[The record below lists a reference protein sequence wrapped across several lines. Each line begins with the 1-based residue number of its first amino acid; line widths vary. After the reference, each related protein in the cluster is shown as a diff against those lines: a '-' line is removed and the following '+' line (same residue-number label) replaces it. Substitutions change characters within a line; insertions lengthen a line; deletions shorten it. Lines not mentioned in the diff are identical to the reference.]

1 MEEKVLIKS
10 TQYNV
15 KELFKMLVI
24 ICAVISVVI
33 CVLFS
38 IRDFNSL
45 YEKYGSHYIGA
56 INTYKTH
63 EFAFDQGE
71 RFSYVRYGADGKKH
85 IRDNWYECSSFE
97 RCSACRYFLQDDS
110 PNELG
115 YMIYKH
121 KGELPTNIS
130 EIVSAIINIFSSDHD
145 SYSFSVLFIRNIL
158 FSFFIAFLL
167 GSLLY
172 LWLHSYK
179 LTVTDKRV
187 FGQVAWGKRVD
198 LPVDSVSTIA
208 SVSLLKGISVS
219 TSSGKIKFLLMK
231 NANEIYNILNN
242 LLIERQQMKNET
254 SSARESNSSVAD
266 ELKKYKELLDGGIIS
281 EAEFEAKKKQ
291 LLGL

>member
-15 KELFKMLVI
+15 KKLFKILVI
-24 ICAVISVVI
+24 IGAIISALMFI
-33 CVLFS
+33 CTFIGLFEYYSPIFKPTYEYHEECYANGETGSSAFVENGKIYFSFRYSCEYTDRCSICELFMRYGSLGKLGYVLKIFTKPVGFD
-38 IRDFNSL
+38 IYDLGYAFRDFFDFSASHHRNSESL
-45 YEKYGSHYIGA
+45 FIK
-56 INTYKTH
+56 
-63 EFAFDQGE
+63 
-71 RFSYVRYGADGKKH
+71 
-85 IRDNWYECSSFE
+85 
-97 RCSACRYFLQDDS
+97 
-110 PNELG
+110 
-115 YMIYKH
+115 
-121 KGELPTNIS
+121 
-130 EIVSAIINIFSSDHD
+130 NIFP
-145 SYSFSVLFIRNIL
+145 
-158 FSFFIAFLL
+158 FFILTLIGGLIYL
-167 GSLLY
+167 G
-172 LWLHSYK
+172 LHSYD

-187 FGQVAWGKRVD
+187 FGRVAWGKRVD
-198 LPVDSVSTIA
+198 LPVDSVSAIS
-208 SVSLLKGISVS
+208 SVSLWKGISVS